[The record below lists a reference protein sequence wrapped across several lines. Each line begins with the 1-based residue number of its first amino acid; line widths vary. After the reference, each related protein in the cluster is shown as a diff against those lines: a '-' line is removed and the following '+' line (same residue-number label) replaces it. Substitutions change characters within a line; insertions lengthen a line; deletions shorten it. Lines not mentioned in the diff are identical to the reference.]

1 MKNAKNNF
9 YSFATLFFVFVIA
22 FSCKSSQDVTQKAID
37 DKMTTFFTAL
47 EKQDFETAKTLVTPA
62 TQKNLDVV
70 IKDANKYKE
79 FNDKPQTIKIEILDR
94 KIVESVAD
102 YKIRIIIGE
111 KVKEQTIHCVYTN
124 EIWYLDMSEEYL
136 SFCRYVV
143 FYDNYESIL
152 IVYKKKYVVQETIIY
167 VDKTHKKKTH
177 KDKTHKK
184 KTHKDK
190 THKGKHDK
198 R

>member
-1 MKNAKNNF
+1 MKNTKNNF
-9 YSFATLFFVFVIA
+9 YFFAILFAVFVIA
-22 FSCKSSQDVTQKAID
+22 FSCKSSQEVAQKTID
-37 DKMTTFFTAL
+37 DKMTTFFAAL

-62 TQKNLDVV
+62 TQKLLDVV
-70 IKDANKYKE
+70 IKDAQKYKE
-79 FNDKPQTIKIEILDR
+79 FNDKPQTIKVEILDR

-111 KVKEQTIHCVYTN
+111 KVKEQSIHCVYTN
-124 EIWYLDMSEEYL
+124 EVWYLDMPEEYL

-143 FYDNYESIL
+143 FYDRYESIL
-152 IVYKKKYVVQETIIY
+152 IIYKKKYAVQETVIY
-167 VDKTHKKKTH
+167 VDRTH

-184 KTHKDK
+184 KTHKGK
-190 THKGKHDK
+190 THKKKTHK